1 MKYQFLAKNLE
12 DTAKLAKMLA
22 NYSCTGDIFCLNGD
36 LGAGKTAFAKFFIQH
51 LTTKNTVVASPTFSI
66 MQTYFNE
73 KLGELYHMD
82 LYRINSL
89 EDLFEL
95 GIEEILANYMCL
107 IEWSDKLGV
116 FIPKNS
122 ININIAVNLD
132 SSRLFTIL
140 FNNEQYE
147 RFIKQGI

>member
-1 MKYQFLAKNLE
+1 MKYQFLAKNLD
-12 DTAKLAKMLA
+12 DTEKLATMLA
-22 NYSCTGDIFCLNGD
+22 SNTTNGDIFCLNGN

-82 LYRINSL
+82 LYRINHVD
-89 EDLFEL
+89 DLFEL
-95 GIEEILANYMCL
+95 GIEEILATYICL
-107 IEWSDKLGV
+107 IEWSEKLEV
-116 FIPKNS
+116 FMPKNS
-122 ININIAVNLD
+122 IQIDISVNLD

-140 FNNEQYE
+140 FNNAQYE
-147 RFIKQGI
+147 RFIK

>member
-1 MKYQFLAKNLE
+1 MKYQFLAKNLD
-12 DTAKLAKMLA
+12 DTEKLATMLA
-22 NYSCTGDIFCLNGD
+22 SNRTNGDIFCLNGN

-82 LYRINSL
+82 LYRINHVD
-89 EDLFEL
+89 DLFEL
-95 GIEEILANYMCL
+95 GIEEILATYICL
-107 IEWSDKLGV
+107 IEWSEKLEV
-116 FIPKNS
+116 FMPKNS
-122 ININIAVNLD
+122 IQIDISVNLD

-140 FNNEQYE
+140 FNNAQYE
-147 RFIKQGI
+147 RFIK